1 MNNASGNIISGDI
14 NNSVVIL
21 QKPLHQRGNT
31 INDDTEDDSEDDI
44 YEDDD
49 MDSQSV
55 DESVNASEEKITSQ
69 LGKCCRFKHLTK

>member
-1 MNNASGNIISGDI
+1 MLLAGANAMNNASGSIISGAI

-21 QKPLHQRGNT
+21 QKPLQQRGNA

-69 LGKCCRFKHLTK
+69 LG